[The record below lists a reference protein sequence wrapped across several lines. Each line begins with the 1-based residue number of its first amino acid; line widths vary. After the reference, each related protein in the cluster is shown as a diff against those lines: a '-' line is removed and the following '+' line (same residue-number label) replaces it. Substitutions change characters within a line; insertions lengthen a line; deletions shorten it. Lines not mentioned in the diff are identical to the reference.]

1 MFADHFV
8 NQTNKEAQWA
18 GEHGFGQKN
27 IPGINHKILILEK
40 HATKGSFNNYVDI
53 ILPFFEYLSLPLCP
67 FFTLN
72 LDKNRHFLT
81 TFRVKTLHFEVDR

>member
-1 MFADHFV
+1 MWVFADHFV

-53 ILPFFEYLSLPLCP
+53 I
-67 FFTLN
+67 
-72 LDKNRHFLT
+72 
-81 TFRVKTLHFEVDR
+81 

>member
-1 MFADHFV
+1 VWVFADHFV

-40 HATKGSFNNYVDI
+40 HANPPSRCFIYSFF
-53 ILPFFEYLSLPLCP
+53 LPPKISIAKSFE
-67 FFTLN
+67 
-72 LDKNRHFLT
+72 
-81 TFRVKTLHFEVDR
+81 E

>member
-40 HATKGSFNNYVDI
+40 HATKESFNNYVDI
-53 ILPFFEYLSLPLCP
+53 ILPFFEYLSRRVLFLPLTWTKIGI
-67 FFTLN
+67 F
-72 LDKNRHFLT
+72 
-81 TFRVKTLHFEVDR
+81 

>member
-1 MFADHFV
+1 MWVFADHFV

-53 ILPFFEYLSLPLCP
+53 ILPFFEYLSRRV
-67 FFTLN
+67 FFYP
-72 LDKNRHFLT
+72 
-81 TFRVKTLHFEVDR
+81 

>member
-40 HATKGSFNNYVDI
+40 HATKGSFNNYVD
-53 ILPFFEYLSLPLCP
+53 
-67 FFTLN
+67 
-72 LDKNRHFLT
+72 KMG
-81 TFRVKTLHFEVDR
+81 RVGGQKMPIFVQVKGKKRTRRERYSKKGKMMST

>member
-1 MFADHFV
+1 MWVFADHFV

-40 HATKGSFNNYVDI
+40 HAKGSFNNYVDI
-53 ILPFFEYLSLPLCP
+53 ILTFFEYLSLPLFVS
-67 FFTLN
+67 FFLP
-72 LDKNRHFLT
+72 LT
-81 TFRVKTLHFEVDR
+81 WTKIGIF

>member
-40 HATKGSFNNYVDI
+40 HAKGSFNNYVDT
-53 ILPFFEYLSLPLCP
+53 ILPFFEYLSRRVLL
-67 FFTLN
+67 FTLN
-72 LDKNRHFLT
+72 LDKNKHFLT
-81 TFRVKTLHFEVDR
+81 IYPPHLVHVVFE